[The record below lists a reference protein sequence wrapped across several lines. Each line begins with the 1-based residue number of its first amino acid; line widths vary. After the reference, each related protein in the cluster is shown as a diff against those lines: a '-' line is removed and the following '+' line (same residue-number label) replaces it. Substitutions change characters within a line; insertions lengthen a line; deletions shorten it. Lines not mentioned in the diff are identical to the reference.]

1 MGGYDQLTLE
11 ERDIL
16 FRLHKAGMAV
26 GQMAKRLG
34 PHRLTICR
42 ELGRSRK
49 ADGAYLPG
57 PAQRFACTQH
67 LRGSKIE
74 FGDHVGDQLATGWSP
89 KPR

>member
-1 MGGYDQLTLE
+1 MGGHDQ
-11 ERDIL
+11 RYIL

-26 GQMAKRLG
+26 GQMADRLG

-42 ELGRSRK
+42 ALGRSRH
-49 ADGAYLPG
+49 AYLPG
-57 PAQRFACTQH
+57 AAQRFACTRH